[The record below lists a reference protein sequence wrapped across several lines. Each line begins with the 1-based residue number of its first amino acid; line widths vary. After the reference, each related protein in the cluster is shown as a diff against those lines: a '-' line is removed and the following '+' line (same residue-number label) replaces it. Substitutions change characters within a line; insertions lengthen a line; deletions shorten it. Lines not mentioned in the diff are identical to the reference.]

1 MFPPGGA
8 CPRGYPGACRHTE
21 TCLYIG
27 WYTQVFPKFF
37 IKFFVRD
44 LSEVLRTRCS
54 LFRQGIT
61 TKNHTTI
68 SSISNGVYPKKRDIR
83 RESTGATGGWPYV
96 SLSSLVLSTYLSLMG
111 YRRMPTASPWITT
124 FIDSCVKPWIVLW
137 LYSTVTWTIPL
148 G

>member
-1 MFPPGGA
+1 MRLQKCTGTYARQSSLIELDLAEMNDFKSHPGGA
-8 CPRGYPGACRHTE
+8 CPRGHPGACRHTE
-21 TCLYIG
+21 ACLYIG

-96 SLSSLVLSTYLSLMG
+96 SLSSLVLSTYMSLMG
-111 YRRMPTASPWITT
+111 YRRMLVASP
-124 FIDSCVKPWIVLW
+124 
-137 LYSTVTWTIPL
+137 
-148 G
+148 